1 MSVYGV
7 IINTTLSG
15 SNGDFDLTDPLVT
28 STPKMVLVTLTDG
41 TTLGLED
48 SDIKMSWGA
57 SDGNIQQCFSV
68 QADDGGASANVERV
82 QKSAVG
88 QRKPTLDGSSDLVTF
103 VTFLSNGVRLNLAD
117 AAGFSKRITVTLF
130 GGDQL
135 EKAEVLV
142 ANLSN
147 GAGSPQT
154 FNWLDSSLDAN
165 VMLFLTA
172 GTSASDGVTSAA
184 VACLGVGIKVDGSIT
199 QRNLNFRVDVDGAAS
214 GNPGQTYSD
223 NRVSG
228 SLLLTNAVQWEADLS
243 NIGVGDFELTPMIST
258 PNDEIMCIGL
268 QFKDMNIGLE
278 SVTMPTSVGNFDV
291 TSFAFRPMFALGI
304 FSMLPSFNSAAFNAD
319 SGVVCTSIVN
329 DSGAMFSHAWR
340 NQDAAP
346 TINCGSTVAASAIY
360 CPFHNQSSISS
371 TASSTNGFTTGSNP
385 MVFLKDGL
393 RYNFDG
399 VNTGTKMGWIFAMG
413 PKGVSKLINS
423 GLVNNGLVG
432 GRRVC

>member
-1 MSVYGV
+1 MSVYGIV
-7 IINTTLSG
+7 INTTLPG

-48 SDIKMSWGA
+48 SDVKMSWGA

-135 EKAEVLV
+135 TSSEVLV
-142 ANLSN
+142 ADLTAAS
-147 GAGSPQT
+147 GVPQT
-154 FNWLDSSLDAN
+154 FNWIDTSLDAN

-172 GTSASDGVTSAA
+172 GTTAGDGVTSFGIG
-184 VACLGVGIKVDGSIT
+184 CLGVGIKVGGSIT
-199 QRNLNFRVDVDGAAS
+199 QRNLNFRVDQDGAAS
-214 GNPGQTYSD
+214 GNPGMTYRND
-223 NRVSG
+223 RVSG
-228 SLLLTNAVQWEADLS
+228 SMQASSDSVQWGANLTD
-243 NIGVGDFELTPMIST
+243 IGVGDFELTPSIST
-258 PNDEIMCIGL
+258 PNDEIICIGL
-268 QFKDMNIGLE
+268 QFRDMNIGLE
-278 SVTMPTSVGNFDV
+278 SITMPTSVGIFDV
-291 TSFAFRPMFALGI
+291 TSFGFRPMFALGV
-304 FSMLPSFNSAAFNAD
+304 FSMLPSFNSSDFSANAGIV
-319 SGVVCTSIVN
+319 STSIVN
-329 DSGAMFSHAWR
+329 DSGQMFSHAWR
-340 NQDAAP
+340 NEDAAP
-346 TINCGSTVAASAIY
+346 TINCGSTVAASAVHF
-360 CPFHNQSSISS
+360 PFHNSSTIAS

-385 MVFLKDGL
+385 VVFLSNGL

-399 VNTGTKMGWIFAMG
+399 VNTGTKMAWILALG
-413 PKGVSKLINS
+413 PKNLPVFRRRRSMNY
-423 GLVNNGLVG
+423 G
-432 GRRVC
+432 GM